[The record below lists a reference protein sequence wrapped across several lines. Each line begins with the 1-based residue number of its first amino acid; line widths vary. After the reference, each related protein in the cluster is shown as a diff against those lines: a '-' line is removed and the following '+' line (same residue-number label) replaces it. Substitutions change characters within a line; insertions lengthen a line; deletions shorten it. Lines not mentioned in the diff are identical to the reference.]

1 MKNKSWIIILIM
13 GIALTISL
21 GYSIFV
27 SKKANDA
34 QSTVTTTSII
44 EMTATTATIKNTLT
58 GTGKIEY
65 KELENVEQENLN
77 VVNNQ
82 EENEHQENIQKE
94 NKVYQVSL
102 SINDKDLDKV
112 KEGQRV
118 ETAIKNESQPLNY
131 IGKVSRIDK
140 KLNNQST
147 IIVVIEN
154 GNDSIQNQEVVC
166 TVIIEEAVNVVALPI
181 EAIQKDGERN
191 YVQKVKDDGT
201 AEEVTINVG
210 ISDDYYVEIT
220 EGLKVGDRVQ
230 IIKSTT
236 TVTSD
241 SKEANK

>member
-27 SKKANDA
+27 SKKANDV

-58 GTGKIEY
+58 GTGEIEY
-65 KELENVEQENLN
+65 KELKNVEQENLN
-77 VVNNQ
+77 VVDNQ
-82 EENEHQENIQKE
+82 EGNEHQENIQEE
-94 NKVYQVSL
+94 NKVYQVNL

-118 ETAIKNESQPLNY
+118 EIVIKNESQPLNY

-147 IIVVIEN
+147 ITVVIEN
-154 GNDSIQNQEVVC
+154 GNDFIQNQEAFC
-166 TVIIEEAVNVVALPI
+166 TVIIEEAINVVALPT
-181 EAIQKDGERN
+181 EAIQKDGKRS

-230 IIKSTT
+230 IVKSTT

-241 SKEANK
+241 SKKANE

>member
-1 MKNKSWIIILIM
+1 
-13 GIALTISL
+13 
-21 GYSIFV
+21 
-27 SKKANDA
+27 
-34 QSTVTTTSII
+34 
-44 EMTATTATIKNTLT
+44 MTATTATIKNTLT

-82 EENEHQENIQKE
+82 EENEHQENIQEE

-154 GNDSIQNQEVVC
+154 GNDSIQNQEAVC